1 MKRLIGIMLVLT
13 LTLLFSACNAGQ
25 AETTSVESQ
34 NTSSITSLVSHSTPS
49 DVSEESQD
57 TVSDNSSY
65 NCDTSNDVGE
75 NSSQVTAHN
84 ETVTITSINGRKSVG
99 SDIWYDVTY
108 LCGNSDESQNGYMDL
123 AGVIS
128 SEEPN
133 KLYATNN
140 AKTSFTLYDAEGNE
154 TYSSPEDGVW
164 QVLSESENGTYIV
177 QELRSGLDEFA
188 VYIGLMDNTGNWL
201 SESPVNLTEIIETRN
216 LVIPGETE
224 SLGEGMVS
232 AYCMKDHGNYLL
244 LFNTD
249 PDTDSESFIPIEN
262 VWNHFLHFYN
272 GTMIFQ
278 HWNGGQSGG
287 HKGNI
292 ASIDKAGNYLVLP
305 AEGDLLATGENG
317 FLTDANGLSFYNK
330 DGELIWNFN
339 DYELSQSYDPMVYD
353 NVVFAGFTGADG
365 NTYVGCLS
373 QENGTLLYEPIKAV
387 GPIYGHVLLNTVGE
401 NSFVDLMTGEVISTV
416 VEFELDDIEYSTD
429 GIIAIRNTNNN
440 GVSYLLFDSEGE
452 PINPVVKED

>member
-108 LCGNSDESQNGYMDL
+108 LCENSDESQNGYMDL

-164 QVLSESENGTYIV
+164 QVLSGPENGAYVV
-177 QELRSGLDEFA
+177 QELRTGFDEFA
-188 VYIGLMDNTGNWL
+188 VHIGLMDITGNWL
-201 SESPVNLTEIIETRN
+201 SGSPVNLTEEIESRD
-216 LVIPGETE
+216 LAMGGE
-224 SLGEGMVS
+224 SLGEGIVS
-232 AYCMKDHGNYLL
+232 AYCIKDRGNYLL
-244 LFNTD
+244 LLNTA
-249 PDTDSESFIPIEN
+249 PEAGSESIIGIEN

-278 HWNGGQSGG
+278 HWAGGRSGG
-287 HKGNI
+287 HKGEI
-292 ASIDKAGNYLVLP
+292 CSIDKAGNYAVLP
-305 AEGDLLATGENG
+305 AEGELLATGENG
-317 FLTDANGLSFYNK
+317 FLTNANGLSFYNRK
-330 DGELIWNFN
+330 GELIWNYN
-339 DYELSQSYDPMVYD
+339 DYEVLDPTIYNDM
-353 NVVFAGFTGADG
+353 VFASFIGEDK
-365 NTYVGCLS
+365 NIYVGCLS
-373 QENGTLLYEPIKAV
+373 QETGILIYEPIKAV

-401 NSFVDLMTGEVISTV
+401 NSFIDLMTGETISTV
-416 VEFELDDIEYSTD
+416 EEFELDDIEYSSD
-429 GIIAIRNTNNN
+429 GIFAIRHKIDS
-440 GVSYLLFDSEGE
+440 GVSYLFYDSEGKA
-452 PINPVVKED
+452 IRPVLSEN